1 MSVARA
7 GKRVLAG
14 VYFPEPLMTASIC
27 RECCGLGARVE
38 EKKSKGGGR
47 SGKEESSRRSMLD
60 FSSPSPS
67 CQPATAMSAADL
79 GQEEECRTETRHRM
93 ENANSEGEKKEDQKG
108 KKSR

>member
-38 EKKSKGGGR
+38 EKKAKG
-47 SGKEESSRRSMLD
+47 EEEVDRKKAAEEACWISVPQAL
-60 FSSPSPS
+60 
-67 CQPATAMSAADL
+67 MSASNSH
-79 GQEEECRTETRHRM
+79 ECRGLGARRRM
-93 ENANSEGEKKEDQKG
+93 QNRNQTKDGKCKQRRGEEGRPKG
-108 KKSR
+108 

>member
-47 SGKEESSRRSMLD
+47 SGKGRKQQKKHAGFQFPKSL
-60 FSSPSPS
+60 
-67 CQPATAMSAADL
+67 MSASNSH
-79 GQEEECRTETRHRM
+79 ECRGLGARRRM
-93 ENANSEGEKKEDQKG
+93 QNRNQTKDGKCKQRRGEEGRPKG
-108 KKSR
+108 